1 MPICIKERSRKNM
14 QERCLHQQ
22 KTTTMKKSISVIVLF
37 VIILTGC
44 THYYYAP
51 NVQNV
56 PLFTGKNEFRLSGQF
71 GYTVW
76 DLIELG
82 DQQTTCIDLQSA
94 YSLTNNIGLMINYMT
109 AHEKHRDEEST
120 ISDYGRGNYFE
131 GAIGYYKPVSSNGIF
146 EIYGGVGTSGQHHQY
161 TNSVYNESSQKYVT
175 QVAGTSDLTFMKLFV
190 QPSVGFKL
198 NTSGVA
204 FLKPFDIAL

>member
-1 MPICIKERSRKNM
+1 M
-14 QERCLHQQ
+14 QEGCLHQQ

-37 VIILTGC
+37 VIILSGC

-94 YSLTNNIGLMINYMT
+94 YSLTNNITHDSGT
-109 AHEKHRDEEST
+109 FT
-120 ISDYGRGNYFE
+120 IPAFNPANLVNPVQAFRSHGRT
-131 GAIGYYKPVSSNGIF
+131 K
-146 EIYGGVGTSGQHHQY
+146 
-161 TNSVYNESSQKYVT
+161 
-175 QVAGTSDLTFMKLFV
+175 
-190 QPSVGFKL
+190 
-198 NTSGVA
+198 
-204 FLKPFDIAL
+204 

>member
-1 MPICIKERSRKNM
+1 M

-120 ISDYGRGNYFE
+120 ISDYG
-131 GAIGYYKPVSSNGIF
+131 
-146 EIYGGVGTSGQHHQY
+146 
-161 TNSVYNESSQKYVT
+161 
-175 QVAGTSDLTFMKLFV
+175 
-190 QPSVGFKL
+190 
-198 NTSGVA
+198 
-204 FLKPFDIAL
+204 